1 MAAKCSEQSDKKFE
15 KNHFPILVSLQLL
28 PLNLPS
34 ISIGPVV
41 KRVNKWNGR

>member
-15 KNHFPILVSLQLL
+15 KNHFPIPRFELL